1 MSDTTPSNRV
11 RDILNTAAADL
22 TPDVVYA
29 AIQVAERRRDRADD
43 DIRLLNAKFVE
54 VSRAVH
60 VDIVDSNAHKD
71 ETKSAVF
78 GQGFRDAQEGHSQET
93 NPYIPEDFQNHGDWN
108 RGWLNLCRDV

>member
-11 RDILNTAAADL
+11 RDILSAATSDL

-54 VSRAVH
+54 VARAVH
-60 VDIVDSNAHKD
+60 VAIAESHHTD
-71 ETKSAVF
+71 
-78 GQGFRDAQEGHSQET
+78 
-93 NPYIPEDFQNHGDWN
+93 P
-108 RGWLNLCRDV
+108 

>member
-54 VSRAVH
+54 VARAVH
-60 VDIVDSNAHKD
+60 VVHRTDEATSCIGHPTPHGTQPVNGIDDSM
-71 ETKSAVF
+71 
-78 GQGFRDAQEGHSQET
+78 DAE
-93 NPYIPEDFQNHGDWN
+93 PLAEDDAMLRRKGVMPSERRAD
-108 RGWLNLCRDV
+108 

>member
-11 RDILNTAAADL
+11 RDILNTAASDL
-22 TPDVVYA
+22 TQDIVYA

-60 VDIVDSNAHKD
+60 VAIAESRHIDG
-71 ETKSAVF
+71 SAP
-78 GQGFRDAQEGHSQET
+78 A
-93 NPYIPEDFQNHGDWN
+93 
-108 RGWLNLCRDV
+108 L